1 MRFIIREQDYEEL
14 VASGRFRYERNGRPT
29 GAFES
34 WRLTKAS
41 AGYCFLRVDLDGQE
55 AESKESV
62 LFHLVL
68 AADGTP
74 ERLKYLMFGPKG
86 ELRGDVQLDQTSVS
100 NGRVVQGERYD
111 ETVELPSRY
120 AFWFPSTIG
129 VSLLAR
135 YSKVNSVLDAI
146 SLDRNRSFLLGQN
159 KVSIEFG
166 TEQSLVMTNHEIS
179 VRPCS
184 ILWDGEIRDLWLDE
198 YQWPLKLR
206 RGDGLTAIETQYIRC
221 N

>member
-34 WRLTKAS
+34 WRLTKAT
-41 AGYCFLRVDLDGQE
+41 AGYCFLRADLDGQE

-68 AADGTP
+68 APDGTP

-86 ELRGDVQLDQTSVS
+86 EVRGDVQLDETSVS
-100 NGRVVQGERYD
+100 NGRLVRGERHD
-111 ETVELPSRY
+111 ETVELPTGY

-129 VSLLAR
+129 LALLAR
-135 YSKVNSVLDAI
+135 SGKVNTVLDAI
-146 SLDRNRSFLLGQN
+146 SPNRNRSFLLGQN
-159 KVSIEFG
+159 KVTIEFAS
-166 TEQSLVMTNHEIS
+166 EESLVVTNHEIL
-179 VRPCS
+179 VRRCS
-184 ILWDGEIRDLWLDE
+184 IHWDNEIRDLWLDE
-198 YQWPLKLR
+198 HQWPLKMR
-206 RGDGLTAIETQYIRC
+206 RGDSLTAIETQYIRC